1 MGSYDLYRK
10 IVSCSTSPSD
20 NLREDMKQELRDT
33 FFQNPS
39 YHRIRI
45 NSEDTDSHAHILYDR
60 KLDYN
65 GDPNIQFVA
74 MHPDYSIN
82 TGDYVYIYDW
92 DSHWIVPNK
101 EGNEDV
107 QEKAIIVQCLAT
119 WKWQDENNVVHEY
132 PCALYDNFSTTTGF
146 LQRKNI
152 TIPAGN
158 MVAFVQYN
166 EYTSGIELNQRML
179 FNKQAWLINKIQDMQ
194 QEGMILFYMAKD
206 LIQADDDFTNMIAST
221 QKYNYQLEINQSD
234 FQQSIGYT
242 TQLTATLT
250 LNDVASNKDINWKVD
265 SGLATIDNDGNLELL
280 SDGSVVVTA
289 YLAENENIYDTINI
303 VITATPSST
312 EYIISP
318 EDLSIKLGRTKAFTL
333 YKYQNNVPQSTT
345 FTPSIIGT
353 DVPSKDY
360 ELVMVDGN
368 NFTIKCINTNTNDLV
383 IRFTNT
389 VDALDYIDYSFSLV
403 TLW

>member
-10 IVSCSTSPSD
+10 IVACATSPSD

-60 KLDYN
+60 KIDYN
-65 GDPNIQFVA
+65 GDPNIQFIA

-82 TGDYVYIYDW
+82 TGDYVYVYDW

-107 QEKAIIVQCLAT
+107 QEKAIIVKCLAT

-166 EYTSGIELNQRML
+166 EDTSAIELNQRML

-194 QEGMILFYMAKD
+194 QEGMILFYMVKD

-221 QKYNYQLEINQSD
+221 EKYSYQLEIDQAD
-234 FQQSIGYT
+234 FQQSVGYT

-250 LNDVASNKDINWKVD
+250 LNDVASSKDIYWKVD
-265 SGLATIDNDGNLELL
+265 SGLATIDNNGNLELL
-280 SDGSVVVTA
+280 SDGNIVITA
-289 YLAENENIYDTINI
+289 YLAENYSIYDTINI
-303 VITATPSST
+303 EITATPSSV
-312 EYIISP
+312 EYVISP
-318 EDLSIKLGRTKAFTL
+318 EDLSIKLGRTKAFSL
-333 YKYQNNVPQSTT
+333 YKYQNNVAQPIV
-345 FTPSIIGT
+345 FNPSIIST
-353 DVPSKDY
+353 NVPSGSY
-360 ELVMVDGN
+360 QFTMVDGN
-368 NFTIKCINTNTNDLV
+368 NFTIKCINSNANDLV

-389 VDALDYIDYSFSLV
+389 VDALDFIDYSFSLV
-403 TLW
+403 NLW

>member
-65 GDPNIQFVA
+65 GDPNIQFIA

-92 DSHWIVPNK
+92 DNHWIVPNK

-107 QEKAIIVQCLAT
+107 QEKAIIVKCLAT

-194 QEGMILFYMAKD
+194 QEGMILFYMVKD

-333 YKYQNNVPQSTT
+333 YKYQNNVPQSIA
-345 FTPSIIGT
+345 FIPSIIST